1 MKLESLKV
9 DGFKSLVNT
18 SLSSIANLNML
29 YGYNNSGKSNI
40 LKFIELIFRA
50 KKQNGDS
57 SSELL
62 NFWDGIVENASFVFN
77 ANTNND
83 TISFEFRFKV
93 QKSEI
98 QLVVSTELYTEI
110 VNTYFVGNNHD
121 YIQVI
126 IKGEIKKLNFY
137 SAQIKLINVKVN
149 ARNFYG
155 VGEDSNPIYL
165 GYVADDNPNELL
177 LEYRFDVFQSVMSL
191 FTDSVLLL
199 DNDRYF
205 GKEKTEFVKYGEL
218 SPRNFNRW
226 LYSLSMNP
234 ETHSIYKELFV
245 FISKFKVTLAGNPE
259 LKECEANSPFIK
271 NELSFSQSQDELF
284 TMFESNGKR
293 LPISNF
299 GTGIQQIFYILA
311 KIFSSN
317 AKIILIEEIE
327 LNLSPKYQAEILK
340 HLKELIAENK
350 ISQVFFTTHSKYFNF
365 RNDFSIYEVRI
376 NSDGETTSSKMP
388 AVRKSFFAVKSL
400 E

>member
-191 FTDSVLLL
+191 FTDSCL
-199 DNDRYF
+199 
-205 GKEKTEFVKYGEL
+205 
-218 SPRNFNRW
+218 
-226 LYSLSMNP
+226 
-234 ETHSIYKELFV
+234 
-245 FISKFKVTLAGNPE
+245 
-259 LKECEANSPFIK
+259 
-271 NELSFSQSQDELF
+271 
-284 TMFESNGKR
+284 
-293 LPISNF
+293 
-299 GTGIQQIFYILA
+299 
-311 KIFSSN
+311 
-317 AKIILIEEIE
+317 
-327 LNLSPKYQAEILK
+327 
-340 HLKELIAENK
+340 
-350 ISQVFFTTHSKYFNF
+350 
-365 RNDFSIYEVRI
+365 
-376 NSDGETTSSKMP
+376 
-388 AVRKSFFAVKSL
+388 
-400 E
+400 